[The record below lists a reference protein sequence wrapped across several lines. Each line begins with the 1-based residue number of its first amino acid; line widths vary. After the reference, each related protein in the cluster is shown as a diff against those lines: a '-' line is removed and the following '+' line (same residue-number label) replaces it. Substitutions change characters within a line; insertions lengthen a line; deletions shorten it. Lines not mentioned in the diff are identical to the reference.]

1 MSNTRIF
8 WFTGLV
14 LTGLLA
20 SLLAFFGPVRISIT
34 LARDEQ
40 AAVAAPVSDL
50 PSVTPPLPS
59 ATPLPASPIPATA
72 TPLPPA
78 TATAE
83 PASPIPAPPEQD
95 KPRRH
100 EPTPSPTLATPEA
113 TPVIPTQIPGYP
125 NITIKKSSDVR
136 EGFPGDR
143 LTFTLTAHNT
153 GQQPA
158 ADVVVTD
165 RVPELLEVIDLR
177 SSKGDIIVDG
187 QVVSAYPRTLA
198 PGEHAVYTIVTR
210 IRPDAPAGEY
220 SNLALITTST
230 EHDDP
235 GDNTSTTS
243 FIIKI
248 KQPNL
253 SKQNLPQTPSKL
265 PRTND
270 PDMPTNILSIYWPL
284 LMMALLMFAGGL
296 AMRMRAFDLRSIRVF
311 SGAIAQSHAPAAPA
325 QRAQSAC
332 IDLVLDPDALY
343 QQWKQGTTV
352 SALTRQVAN
361 DNPHADRLTI
371 AVSIQRLLGEY
382 VEKH

>member
-1 MSNTRIF
+1 MSSTRIF
-8 WFTGLV
+8 WFSGLL

-50 PSVTPPLPS
+50 PTVTPPLPT
-59 ATPLPASPIPATA
+59 ATTIPASPIPATV

-78 TATAE
+78 TATSE
-83 PASPIPAPPEQD
+83 PASPAPAPPEQD
-95 KPRRH
+95 KPRRR
-100 EPTPSPTLATPEA
+100 EPTPSPTVATPEA
-113 TPVIPTQIPGYP
+113 TPVNPTQIPGYP
-125 NITIKKSSDVR
+125 NITIKKTSDVH

-153 GQQPA
+153 GQQRA

-165 RVPELLEVIDLR
+165 RIPELLEVIDLR
-177 SSKGDIIVDG
+177 SSKGDIIVDD
-187 QVVSAYPRTLA
+187 QVVSAYPRTLE

-210 IRPDAPAGEY
+210 IRHDAPAGEY

-235 GDNTSTTS
+235 GDNTSTTT
-243 FIIKI
+243 FII

-253 SKQNLPQTPSKL
+253 SKQSLTQAPSKL

-270 PDMPTNILSIYWPL
+270 PDTPTNILSIYWPL
-284 LMMALLMFAGGL
+284 LMMALLMLAGGV

-311 SGAIAQSHAPAAPA
+311 SGAIAQSRPSATPA
-325 QRAQSAC
+325 QPTQSAC
-332 IDLVLDPDALY
+332 IDLLLDPDALY
-343 QQWKQGTTV
+343 QQWQQGTTV
-352 SALTRQVAN
+352 TALTRQVAN
-361 DNPHADRLTI
+361 ANPHADRLTI
-371 AVSIQRLLGEY
+371 AVSIQRLLSEF
-382 VEKH
+382 VEKQ